1 MSSLHF
7 IAHLLGTGFA
17 EQMTEDKP
25 RRAGRA
31 SRPCVCAALLSLFCT
46 RSQSPSILTWLLGK
60 CKQQQPSESAAI
72 SLEVTAPKSPSQ

>member
-31 SRPCVCAALLSLFCT
+31 SRPCVCAALLSPFCT
-46 RSQSPSILTWLLGK
+46 RSQSPSILTWLLGECTYSHQK
-60 CKQQQPSESAAI
+60 AQPQ
-72 SLEVTAPKSPSQ
+72 P